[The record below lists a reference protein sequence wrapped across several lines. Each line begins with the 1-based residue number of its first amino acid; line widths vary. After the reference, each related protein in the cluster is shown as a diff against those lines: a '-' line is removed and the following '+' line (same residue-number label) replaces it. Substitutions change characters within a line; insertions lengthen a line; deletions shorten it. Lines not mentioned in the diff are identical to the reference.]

1 MSLNSNVKVLTQI
14 LVTPLGLGIQE
25 STPVVYIHLKYI
37 VRGEDFQASRPTSVA
52 TTASTSTTATTTT
65 RRKMQRTTTATI
77 RPFLF
82 KQ

>member
-1 MSLNSNVKVLTQI
+1 MSLNSNVKVLT
-14 LVTPLGLGIQE
+14 LVAPLGLGIQE
-25 STPVVYIHLKYI
+25 STPVVYIYLEYI
-37 VRGEDFQASRPTSVA
+37 VRGEDFQSSRPTSVA